1 VVVKGNEVVGHSGA
15 VLVRLIQAFHDPSRS
30 SVANFEILSQQF
42 STVEN
47 WHRGFMERICFW
59 GTWVLFPQSSQSG
72 ITRLIVLSAFAIST
86 KRHPPTFQ
94 SKAAC
99 NTTVTVALDPS
110 GGCYIQRYHQ
120 YLRAISTGRSA
131 PNHTCITAFHSSD
144 IPNNHFSRGLAEPTP
159 WHKSSRLIQVVFFSL
174 E

>member
-15 VLVRLIQAFHDPSRS
+15 VLVHLIQAFHDPSRS

-47 WHRGFMERICFW
+47 WHRGFMERIYFW

-99 NTTVTVALDPS
+99 NTTITVALDPS

-120 YLRAISTGRSA
+120 YLRAISRPGTDIIPVVPHRITRASPRFIA
-131 PNHTCITAFHSSD
+131 PI
-144 IPNNHFSRGLAEPTP
+144 
-159 WHKSSRLIQVVFFSL
+159 SL
-174 E
+174 TN